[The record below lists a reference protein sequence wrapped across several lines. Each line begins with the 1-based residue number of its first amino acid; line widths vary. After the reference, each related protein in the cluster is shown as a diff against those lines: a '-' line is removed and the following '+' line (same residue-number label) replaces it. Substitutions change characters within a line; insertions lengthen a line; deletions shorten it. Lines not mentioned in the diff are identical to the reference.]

1 MVKCQVCG
9 EEVGDAKFCNNCGSE
24 VVVKKEE
31 PKIQVENVSNNQKS
45 ANILQV
51 APGSINKNNA
61 LLLGIIFTGVGHI
74 YCGLT
79 RRGILFLI
87 CAIIGF
93 FLLYIPAIIVWIYS
107 IYDLSQ
113 KIEALNNGEAV
124 EDTLFGF

>member
-9 EEVGDAKFCNNCGSE
+9 EEVGDAKFCNNCGTE

-45 ANILQV
+45 ANMLQV

-87 CAIIGF
+87 CAVIGS
-93 FLLYIPAIIVWIYS
+93 LLIIPAIIVWIYS
-107 IYDLSQ
+107 IFDLSQ